1 MNLAGEFK
9 LGLWLSEGEITK
21 FTSGQLPVS
30 GFSAIPSALSDPP
43 GPAVALLSGNPR
55 GHPQQQKIK
64 AAGDACGHGSPL
76 NGPGTLLEER
86 ESRGNEQQGIAG
98 LNSSS
103 TCAQGHHFTEKVWPE
118 LNSRLF

>member
-9 LGLWLSEGEITK
+9 LGLWLSEEGEIIK

-43 GPAVALLSGNPR
+43 GPAVAQGTRRATPSNRRLR
-55 GHPQQQKIK
+55 Q
-64 AAGDACGHGSPL
+64 AGDACGHGSPL
-76 NGPGTLLEER
+76 NGPGTLREER